1 MKERIIT
8 GILGGVGFL
17 TLVYLGGIWYSSL
30 VLLMAFIG
38 LFEFLR
44 MANIKPFSFP
54 GILGYVILISAWQPD
69 LAALLFP
76 VLGFLKV
83 NGIGTITVEWSQ
95 ILLLPLFLLLFY
107 TVLSKNRFHIEHAA
121 LVLLGALYI
130 GYGFHYVAVARGG
143 IGLTGFWLT
152 IIILLSVWST
162 DSGAYFAGK
171 AFGKRKLWPDISPN
185 KTVEGALG
193 GFLASLVIVGAID
206 AFLIFL
212 QVPGALPW
220 GQALAI
226 AAITGIVGPLG
237 DLVESAYKR
246 HFAVKDS
253 GHILPGHGGIL
264 DRFDSM
270 LIVFP
275 ILYLFGLF

>member
-8 GILGGVGFL
+8 GLLGGVGFL

-69 LAALLFP
+69 LTALFFP

-83 NGIGTITVEWSQ
+83 SGFGAITVEWSQ

-143 IGLTGFWLT
+143 VGLAGFWLT

-171 AFGKRKLWPDISPN
+171 ALGKRKLWPDISPN

-193 GFLASLVIVGAID
+193 GFLASLVVVGVID
-206 AFLIFL
+206 ALLIFL

-275 ILYLFGLF
+275 LLYLFGLF